1 MNGPG
6 ILPLGGESLIDHEY
20 NRFFVES
27 DTPYGAAMMAASGYL
42 DTLLTQAGSPTEPN
56 TKGTTVKTIDNKHVN
71 NYETSSCDGGRRLG
85 YD

>member
-1 MNGPG
+1 MLDGTN
-6 ILPLGGESLIDHEY
+6 SRSRCLIAKLNAGLDK
-20 NRFFVES
+20 V
-27 DTPYGAAMMAASGYL
+27 AASGYL

-56 TKGTTVKTIDNKHVN
+56 TKGTTVKMIDNKHVN